1 MTLRSSDLQSDS
13 DLDSIRNSCDVFGTP
28 CSFRVD
34 NICQNFH
41 HQNFVAE
48 LYRLTEG
55 SERRVQAGNSFPWLH
70 KYRGQET
77 GKAFS
82 FIPIIV
88 FVFINYLDK

>member
-1 MTLRSSDLQSDS
+1 MPPK
-13 DLDSIRNSCDVFGTP
+13 SCPLSMVKLSPRALGIGYDYVLLVIFFETP

-34 NICQNFH
+34 NVCQNFH

-55 SERRVQAGNSFPWLH
+55 SERQVQAGNSFPWLH

-77 GKAFS
+77 G
-82 FIPIIV
+82 
-88 FVFINYLDK
+88 